1 MSTHGAHDSHSGHG
15 PAAQQDPHGSHRPV
29 ARLDSHA
36 GHDQHAGHS
45 PAMFR
50 DRFWLSLILTIP
62 VVYWSAHV
70 QDLLNYRAPQFTG
83 AAWIPPVLGTVV
95 FVYGGLVFLIGSG
108 LSSAAFGLRAR
119 YEFRREFAPYLGVVW
134 ERGFG
139 RSAELARLAGD
150 AASGTYLVAGLR
162 LWR

>member
-1 MSTHGAHDSHSGHG
+1 MSTHGAH
-15 PAAQQDPHGSHRPV
+15 
-29 ARLDSHA
+29 DSHA

-50 DRFWLSLILTIP
+50 DRFWLSL
-62 VVYWSAHV
+62 
-70 QDLLNYRAPQFTG
+70 
-83 AAWIPPVLGTVV
+83 IPPVLGTVV